1 MSDGFYR
8 AFEDKHRGTLAQIKN
23 AQRVYLPLTQPLL
36 QLYPQAHAIDLG
48 CGRGEWLELLT
59 ESGFDAQGIDL
70 DDGMLAE
77 CRARG
82 LKVRTLDAITAL
94 KELPDESQAIVSGF
108 HLAEHIPFESLQTL
122 VQEALRVLKPAGLL
136 ILETPNPENITVG
149 TANFYLDPTHE
160 RPLPPLLLS
169 FLPEYYGFG
178 RVKVLRLQE
187 PVSLTQARRFT
198 IHDVLGGVSP
208 DYAVVA
214 QKTAPSEVLERVS
227 QALDMDY
234 GVTLAAAANQFELG
248 LQSQTES
255 KVNELDIKLNKTLQ
269 RVDLALSERLNSTN
283 ARIVVAVNELDIKLN
298 LTLQRVD
305 RELNERLNKIDARL
319 NEFEASLS
327 PFIRIGNQI
336 RLLRAQGI
344 FGRTKVISKKVLRVI
359 IGRLIKIGA
368 SFPRIKRAMIYLSKK
383 FGVYDRIQSSR
394 RQPSP
399 AYPSVLEPNAI
410 HHLNEFT
417 DEDQNEALSNLP
429 AEVRKAFKELN
440 AEIKKQEKH

>member
-23 AQRVYLPLTQPLL
+23 AQRVYLPLIQPLM
-36 QLYPQAHAIDLG
+36 QVYPQAQAIDLG

-108 HLAEHIPFESLQTL
+108 HLAEHIPFEALQML

-149 TANFYLDPTHE
+149 TANFYLDPTHN

-208 DYAVVA
+208 DYAIVA
-214 QKTAPSEVLERVS
+214 QKSAPVAVLNQVS
-227 QALDMDY
+227 QALELDY
-234 GVTLAAAANQFELG
+234 GVTLAQASNQFEQG
-248 LQSQTES
+248 LEAQTEN
-255 KVNELDIKLNKTLQ
+255 KVNELDIKINTTLQ
-269 RVDLALSERLNSTN
+269 RVERQLDTLINN
-283 ARIVVAVNELDIKLN
+283 KVNELDVRLN

-305 RELNERLNKIDARL
+305 RVIDARL
-319 NEFEASLS
+319 NELDASLA

-336 RLLRAQGI
+336 RLLRAQGLI
-344 FGRTKVISKKVLRVI
+344 TRSKIIVKKVFRVL
-359 IGRLIKIGA
+359 IGRCVRLL
-368 SFPRIKRAMIYLSKK
+368 SSYPRLKGMMIYLSKK
-383 FGVYDRIQSSR
+383 LGLYALIQSSR
-394 RQPSP
+394 RNVSP
-399 AYPSVLEPNAI
+399 ADGVS
-410 HHLNEFT
+410 NELSTSKLRDAT
-417 DEDQNEALSNLP
+417 DEELGEALKDLP
-429 AEVRKAFKELN
+429 AEVRQTFKELN

>member
-8 AFEDKHRGTLAQIKN
+8 AFEDKHRGTLAQIKS
-23 AQRVYLPLTQPLL
+23 AQRVYLPLITPLST
-36 QLYPQAHAIDLG
+36 LYPRAQAIDLG
-48 CGRGEWLELLT
+48 CGRGEWLELLE

-77 CRARG
+77 CRARR

-94 KELPDESQAIVSGF
+94 KELPDESQAVVSGF
-108 HLAEHIPFESLQTL
+108 HLAEHIPFDVLQAL

-149 TANFYLDPTHE
+149 TTNFYLDPTHN

-187 PVSLTQARRFT
+187 PVSLNQTRRFT

-208 DYAVVA
+208 DYAIVA
-214 QKTAPSEVLERVS
+214 QKVAPLSVLNQVS
-227 QALDMDY
+227 QALDLEY
-234 GVTLAAAANQFELG
+234 GVTLAQVANQFELG
-248 LQSQTES
+248 IESQTEN
-255 KVNELDIKLNKTLQ
+255 KVNELDIKLN
-269 RVDLALSERLNSTN
+269 
-283 ARIVVAVNELDIKLN
+283 I
-298 LTLQRVD
+298 TLQRVD
-305 RELNERLNKIDARL
+305 RSLSERLNAIDARI
-319 NEFEASLS
+319 NELEASLS

-344 FGRTKVISKKVLRVI
+344 IARTRIITKKIIRVLVSRCARFVSAHPRVKEMMISLTKR
-359 IGRLIKIGA
+359 IGL
-368 SFPRIKRAMIYLSKK
+368 
-383 FGVYDRIQSSR
+383 YDRLQSSR
-394 RQPSP
+394 RVSP
-399 AYPSVLEPNAI
+399 AVVNPDKLKNASTEE
-410 HHLNEFT
+410 LNL
-417 DEDQNEALSNLP
+417 ALKDFPL
-429 AEVRKAFKELN
+429 EVRQAYNDLN

>member
-23 AQRVYLPLTQPLL
+23 AQRVYLPLIQPLT
-36 QLYPQAHAIDLG
+36 QLYSQAHAIDLG

-82 LKVRTLDAITAL
+82 LKVRTIDAITAL

-108 HLAEHIPFESLQTL
+108 HLAEHIPFEVLQTL

-149 TANFYLDPTHE
+149 TANFYLDPTHN

-208 DYAVVA
+208 DYAIVA
-214 QKTAPSEVLERVS
+214 QKSAPAAVLTQVS
-227 QALDMDY
+227 QALELDY
-234 GVTLAAAANQFELG
+234 GVTLAQAANQFEQG
-248 LQSQTES
+248 LEAQTEN
-255 KVNELDIKLNKTLQ
+255 KVNELDIKINTTVQ
-269 RVDLALSERLNSTN
+269 RVESQLDALINN
-283 ARIVVAVNELDIKLN
+283 KINELDVKLN

-305 RELNERLNKIDARL
+305 REIDSRIKEL
-319 NEFEASLS
+319 EANLS
-327 PFIRIGNQI
+327 PFIRIGKQI

-344 FGRTKVISKKVLRVI
+344 ITRSKIITKKVFRAL
-359 IGRLIKIGA
+359 IGHCVRLLA
-368 SFPRIKRAMIYLSKK
+368 AHPRLKGVMINLSKK
-383 FGVYDRIQSSR
+383 LGLYAHIQSSR
-394 RQPSP
+394 RTAPVASD
-399 AYPSVLEPNAI
+399 ANELNASKFK
-410 HHLNEFT
+410 NAT
-417 DEDQNEALSNLP
+417 DKELSEALKDLP
-429 AEVRKAFKELN
+429 AEVRQTFKELN
-440 AEIKKQEKH
+440 AEIKKQERQ

>member
-23 AQRVYLPLTQPLL
+23 AQRVYLPLIQPLT

-108 HLAEHIPFESLQTL
+108 HLAEHIPFEALQTL

-149 TANFYLDPTHE
+149 TANFYLDPTHN

-208 DYAVVA
+208 DYAIVA
-214 QKTAPSEVLERVS
+214 QKTAPAPLLIQVS
-227 QALDMDY
+227 QAFELDY
-234 GVTLAAAANQFELG
+234 GVTLAQAANQFEHG
-248 LQSQTES
+248 LEAQTEN
-255 KVNELDIKLNKTLQ
+255 KVNELDIKLNL
-269 RVDLALSERLNSTN
+269 
-283 ARIVVAVNELDIKLN
+283 IV
-298 LTLQRVD
+298 QRVD
-305 RELNERLNKIDARL
+305 RSINERVNTIDAHITRL
-319 NEFEASLS
+319 DGHINRLDARINELEASLS

-336 RLLRAQGI
+336 RLLRAQGVI
-344 FGRTKVISKKVLRVI
+344 VRTKAITKKVV
-359 IGRLIKIGA
+359 RLVMTRLVRLVG
-368 SFPRIKRAMIYLSKK
+368 SHPRIKGLMINIAKK
-383 FGVYDRIQSSR
+383 TGLYNRFQRYR
-394 RQPSP
+394 RVAKSP
-399 AYPSVLEPNAI
+399 TNLTGLKVDSHEEI
-410 HHLNEFT
+410 
-417 DEDQNEALSNLP
+417 DQALKDLP
-429 AEVRKAFKELN
+429 AEVRQSFKELN
-440 AEIKKQEKH
+440 AEIKKQERQ